1 VNDARGAEI
10 MSQWWSAFGRRHPD
24 LRTSWRFAAGVWDQ
38 MFETRAFVVAAALS
52 YYFLLSLVPLLIIFS
67 SLLAYL
73 PIPNVFDQLL
83 DLLAAIVPPDAMA
96 LVQKIM
102 VGVLSPQGRGF
113 LSFGVIGYLWSSS
126 GLYSA
131 AIEALDIAYGV
142 EVSRPWWKDRLR
154 ALMLTFT
161 TGALFS
167 ASLLLLIAGANFGHM
182 LEIVFPV
189 PQGFGRL
196 WPDARIALTFLMF
209 LVATLVLY
217 VFGPNTKI
225 TFRSALP
232 GAALAIFVWFV
243 GSFGFTFYL
252 RHFADY
258 NATYGSLGA
267 VIVLMLWFYIIAVAM
282 LLGAEVNAQL
292 ARRRSRVPHA
302 EEGLAEPATGIP
314 AA

>member
-1 VNDARGAEI
+1 MRWRSLFGGRHGDLGAI
-10 MSQWWSAFGRRHPD
+10 
-24 LRTSWRFAAGVWDQ
+24 WRFVVIVWDE
-38 MFETRAFVVAAALS
+38 MFRTRAFVVAAALS

-83 DLLAAIVPPDAMA
+83 DLMAAIVPPDAMA

-102 VGVLSPQGRGF
+102 VSVLSPQGRGF

-126 GLYSA
+126 GGYSA
-131 AIEALDIAYGV
+131 VIEALDIAYGV

-154 ALMLTFT
+154 ALLLTFT

-167 ASLLLLIAGANFGHM
+167 TSLVLLIAGANFGRM
-182 LEIVFPV
+182 LEVVFPV
-189 PQGFGRL
+189 PRGFAYL
-196 WPDARIALTFLMF
+196 WPDARIALTFLTFMVAI
-209 LVATLVLY
+209 LVMY

-232 GAALAIFVWFV
+232 GAVLAVFLWFV
-243 GSFGFTFYL
+243 GSFGLTFYL
-252 RHFADY
+252 QHFADY
-258 NATYGSLGA
+258 NVTYGSLGA

-292 ARRRSRVPHA
+292 AKRKSVA
-302 EEGLAEPATGIP
+302 SAAPAQFEQQASGAP